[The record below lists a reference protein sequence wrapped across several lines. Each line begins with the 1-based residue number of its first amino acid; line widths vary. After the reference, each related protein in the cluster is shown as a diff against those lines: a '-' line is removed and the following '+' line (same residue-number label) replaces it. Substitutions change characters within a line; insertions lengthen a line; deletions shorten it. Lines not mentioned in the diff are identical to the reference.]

1 VANATELL
9 ELSLVSPAL
18 YATVFVTEQKSK
30 KSITFE
36 KTGIV
41 TNNQYSRTANLWKRL
56 VLECWPDFGKITSP
70 YNNTRS

>member
-1 VANATELL
+1 MANATELV

-30 KSITFE
+30 KNVTFS

-41 TNNQYSRTANLWKRL
+41 TNDQYSRTAKLWKRL

-70 YNNTRS
+70 